1 MIKRKQFGIIVLINI
16 LFLTFMTS
24 CKRDYA
30 NEMFEIYQT
39 KDFERIIL
47 RDADIIP
54 LGQYKKCDVAC
65 FHARHGNSGQL
76 DVLYSFYIK
85 PYIVRKPCLQTVIMV
100 YNRSTTEMDY
110 IQNAYKS
117 GWISDDDLL
126 HIIYKFDQ
134 ASEQLSDHD
143 WHKSENFVWDLEYYQ
158 KDK

>member
-1 MIKRKQFGIIVLINI
+1 MKRKLYRFIVIGTL
-16 LFLTFMTS
+16 LLLTLMTS
-24 CKRDYA
+24 CKNDYA

-65 FHARHGNSGQL
+65 FHARHGNSSQL
-76 DVLYSFYIK
+76 DVLYGFYIK

-100 YNRSTTEMDY
+100 YNRSTKKLDY
-110 IQNAYKS
+110 IENAYEA

-126 HIIYKFDQ
+126 HIIYEFDR
-134 ASEQLSDHD
+134 ASEQFSYHD
-143 WHKSENFVWDLEYYQ
+143 WQKSENFVWDLEYYR